1 MWCCVPSL
9 YSERPGLAKQQIPI
23 QTQLAD
29 RGGTLEGRIRHRI
42 EDIPRLGVQLRVA
55 VYERRKAVNALRWRQ
70 GHLNAKF
77 QPIGTAISIVI
88 QLSTLKQW
96 NT

>member
-1 MWCCVPSL
+1 MSCCVPSFHC
-9 YSERPGLAKQQIPI
+9 ERPRLAKQQIPI
-23 QTQLAD
+23 QTQLVD
-29 RGGTLEGRIRHRI
+29 RRGTLEGRIRHRV

-55 VYERRKAVNALRWRQ
+55 VHERREAVNALCWRQ

-88 QLSTLKQW
+88 QFSTLKQW